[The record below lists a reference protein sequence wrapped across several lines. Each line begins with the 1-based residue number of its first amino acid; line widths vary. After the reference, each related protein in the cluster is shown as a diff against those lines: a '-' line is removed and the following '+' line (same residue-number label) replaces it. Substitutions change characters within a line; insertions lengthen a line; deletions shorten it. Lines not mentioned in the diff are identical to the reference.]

1 MNQTQNKQILIFS
14 LLVFLSVALGYFLPK
29 FKTPSPL
36 SSLIPNP
43 FASILLEAKT
53 AFVYDLANQ
62 KMLFGLHEDK
72 PMPIASITKI
82 MTALVAL
89 EVFSPEE
96 VIMIS
101 RDSLDLEG
109 DNGLF
114 WGEKWPV
121 SELIKFMLL
130 VSSNDAAAA
139 IAKEADKK
147 LGLDGFLQKM
157 NEKAE
162 EIGLAKARFN
172 SVSGIDMGETPGAV
186 ASAKE
191 AAFLLYYAYKTYPE
205 IFGITAL
212 PEADFISE
220 SGFDHK
226 KIKNTNPNVGTGN
239 ILASKTG
246 LTKLAGG
253 TLVVFLGGERPL
265 LIAALGSTQEGRFAD
280 VTRLEAAALLT
291 KTPVAE

>member
-14 LLVFLSVALGYFLPK
+14 LLVFLSVALGYFLQK

-72 PMPIASITKI
+72 PMSIASITKI

-109 DNGLF
+109 DNGLL

-121 SELIKFMLL
+121 SELVKFMLL
-130 VSSNDAAAA
+130 VSSNDATAALA
-139 IAKEADKK
+139 ETADEEF
-147 LGLDGFLQKM
+147 GPGGFLKKM

-162 EIGLAKARFN
+162 ELGLKKMHFN
-172 SVSGIDMGETPGAV
+172 TVSGIDIGETPGAV
-186 ASAKE
+186 ASA
-191 AAFLLYYAYKTYPE
+191 
-205 IFGITAL
+205 
-212 PEADFISE
+212 
-220 SGFDHK
+220 
-226 KIKNTNPNVGTGN
+226 
-239 ILASKTG
+239 
-246 LTKLAGG
+246 
-253 TLVVFLGGERPL
+253 
-265 LIAALGSTQEGRFAD
+265 
-280 VTRLEAAALLT
+280 
-291 KTPVAE
+291 